1 MARAIPPSV
10 FPPKLRAGDQV
21 RVIAPSRSAG
31 IIGDETRSLADR
43 RMVELGLTV
52 SRGAHVGEH
61 DELNSSSVSSRVADL
76 HDAFADREV
85 SGVMT
90 VIGGFN
96 SNQLLE
102 RIDWNL
108 VAANPKVFCGFS
120 DITALQAAMLART
133 GLVTYS
139 GPHWSSFGMRDHLDD
154 TLAWFRSCVFSA
166 DAGGVGGEPIEL
178 GAAAGWTDDP
188 WFLDQDDRIVEPNA
202 GWWVLSEGAHAV
214 EGRLVGTNL
223 STLALLHGTEFM
235 PALEGAIVFVEDD
248 FESQVHHF
256 DRQLTSLLQQP
267 GAEGI
272 RGLVIGRFQRSSNV
286 NRDLLGAVLRA
297 KPQLEAIPVVANLDF
312 GHTMPLLTLPV
323 GGAVRVE
330 VERGRARITLVG
342 Y

>member
-1 MARAIPPSV
+1 M
-10 FPPKLRAGDQV
+10 FPTKLGPGDQV
-21 RVIAPSRSAG
+21 RVIAPSRSMG
-31 IIGDETRSLADR
+31 IIGAETRALADR
-43 RMVELGLTV
+43 RMVELGLTL
-52 SRGAHVGEH
+52 SWGAHVGEH
-61 DELNSSSVSSRVADL
+61 DELNSSPVSSRVADL
-76 HDAFADREV
+76 HDAFADRDV
-85 SGVMT
+85 RGVLT

-102 RIDWNL
+102 HIDWSL
-108 VAANPKVFCGFS
+108 IAASQKVFCGFS

-154 TLAWFRSCVFSA
+154 TLAWFRNCVFRA
-166 DAGGVGGEPIEL
+166 EAGGAGGEPIEL
-178 GAAAGWTDDP
+178 GVATGWTDDP
-188 WFLDQDDRIVEPNA
+188 WFLDQDDRTVEPNA
-202 GWWVLSEGAHAV
+202 GWWVLSEGAHAAV

-235 PALEGAIVFVEDD
+235 PALDGAILFVEDD

-267 GAEGI
+267 GAGGI
-272 RGLVIGRFQRSSNV
+272 RGLVIGRFQRASNV
-286 NRDLLGAVLRA
+286 TRPLLDAVVRA

-312 GHTMPLLTLPV
+312 GHTTPLLTLPV

-330 VERGRARITLVG
+330 VEHGRPRITLLE